1 MVNIQIPPKLPLL
14 EALCWNIANPYQ
26 LTPQEI
32 LGIYEERWHYLDV
45 LGTPSSEEI
54 QFIQQII
61 EAYGGLPLIEMME
74 ADKSQIYESIEL
86 ILEAINLDLLNQH
99 RVYLG
104 GGALVALKYQHLRYS
119 SDLDFLVSP
128 PDYQQLKLAI
138 NRDCNAL
145 IQDRPRLTIE
155 RPRIDRY
162 GIRYPITVKLQGEP
176 VKFKLEIVAEYSLS
190 FSKPDRYQG
199 IPCLNHSD
207 LIASKLLTNAD
218 RWADRN
224 KFSRDLIDLTI
235 LILERGEL
243 PENAVAEAKAIYPDA
258 MDCLYLAV
266 EQFQSLPDYRQH
278 CYQNL
283 QITKKE
289 IIINGLDLLATLVG
303 LPSTKRG
310 FGETDFSYLE

>member
-1 MVNIQIPPKLPLL
+1 MANIQIPSKLPLL
-14 EALCWNIANPYQ
+14 EALCWNIADPYQ

-45 LGTPSSEEI
+45 LGTPNPEEI

-61 EAYGGLPLIEMME
+61 QAYGGLPLIEMTE
-74 ADKSQIYESIEL
+74 PDKSKIYESIEL
-86 ILEAINLDLLNQH
+86 ILKAINLDLLNQH

-138 NRDCNAL
+138 NRDRNTL
-145 IQDRPRLTIE
+145 IKDRPTLIIDQ
-155 RPRIDRY
+155 PRIDRY
-162 GIRYPITVKLQGEP
+162 GIRYPITVKLQEEP
-176 VKFKLEIVAEYSLS
+176 IKFKLEIVAEYALS
-190 FSKPDRYQG
+190 FSEPDRYKS
-199 IPCLNHSD
+199 IPCLNQND

-224 KFSRDLIDLTI
+224 KFSRDLIDLTM
-235 LILERGEL
+235 LILDLGKL
-243 PENAVAEAKAIYPDA
+243 PEKAVASATAIYPDA
-258 MDCLYLAV
+258 MECLYLAV
-266 EQFQSLPDYRQH
+266 KQFQSLPDYRQH

-289 IIINGLDLLATLVG
+289 IIIN
-303 LPSTKRG
+303 
-310 FGETDFSYLE
+310 